1 MHPLAGPSPS
11 TDTRLGVARA
21 LLVGSALSFAV
32 LWAVLWLP
40 VLLTGSQGSLFL
52 YPVVLLLAVAPYAA
66 TWVALV
72 LADRARRARADGRRS
87 AVPALCAV
95 LLVLAPLL
103 LWFGPVA
110 S

>member
-1 MHPLAGPSPS
+1 MHPVAGPSPS
-11 TDTRLGVARA
+11 TDTRIGVALA

-40 VLLTGSQGSLFL
+40 VLLTDSQGSLFL
-52 YPVVLLLAVAPYAA
+52 YPLVVLLAIAPYGA
-66 TWVALV
+66 TWVALA
-72 LADRARRARADGRRS
+72 LAERARRARADGRGS

-95 LLVLAPLL
+95 LLVLAPVL